1 MSKRTNV
8 EIGYGGSAY
17 SRSPMHGDWSG
28 SVVRKRLVSARS
40 VSKRGHAKRRRLV
53 KKRGQENLQ
62 GLAMHERRTRHVTR
76 RESGPVL
83 LSRQMEKASLSSTD
97 FLAIRNSFGT
107 HFVL

>member
-1 MSKRTNV
+1 MQ
-8 EIGYGGSAY
+8 IGYGGSAY

-28 SVVRKRLVSARS
+28 SVVRRRLVSARS
-40 VSKRGHAKRRRLV
+40 VRKRGHAKRRRLI

-83 LSRQMEKASLSSTD
+83 LNRQMERHLIDDGLSRL
-97 FLAIRNSFGT
+97 FLMYELVIQDLVWS
-107 HFVL
+107 

>member
-28 SVVRKRLVSARS
+28 SVVRRRLVSARS
-40 VSKRGHAKRRRLV
+40 VRKRRHAKRRRLV

-83 LSRQMEKASLSSTD
+83 LSRQMEKAPTSMMD
-97 FLAIRNSFGT
+97 FRD
-107 HFVL
+107 FVCDELVI

>member
-8 EIGYGGSAY
+8 KIGYRGSAY

-28 SVVRKRLVSARS
+28 SVVSARS
-40 VSKRGHAKRRRLV
+40 VRKRGHAKRRRLV

-83 LSRQMEKASLSSTD
+83 LSRQME
-97 FLAIRNSFGT
+97 R
-107 HFVL
+107 HRRR

>member
-8 EIGYGGSAY
+8 KIAYGGSAC
-17 SRSPMHGDWSG
+17 SRSPLHGDWSM
-28 SVVRKRLVSARS
+28 SFVRRRRMSARS
-40 VSKRGHAKRRRLV
+40 VIKRGHAKRRRLV

-83 LSRQMEKASLSSTD
+83 LSRQMEYRD
-97 FLAIRNSFGT
+97 F
-107 HFVL
+107 V

>member
-28 SVVRKRLVSARS
+28 SVVRRRLVSGRS
-40 VSKRGHAKRRRLV
+40 VRKRGHAKRRRLV
-53 KKRGQENLQ
+53 NKRGQENLQ
-62 GLAMHERRTRHVTR
+62 GLAMHERRTRHMTR

-83 LSRQMEKASLSSTD
+83 LSRQME
-97 FLAIRNSFGT
+97 R
-107 HFVL
+107 HRRR